1 MGAGWFCAS
10 GAGPEVLVV
19 CRPMAC
25 AGSPPLSAVTAR
37 GSWKPVK
44 GITLVALVVKHE

>member
-1 MGAGWFCAS
+1 MLQGPGLRSWLCAGLCH
-10 GAGPEVLVV
+10 L
-19 CRPMAC
+19 PMAC